1 MTDQPPASGSRLDTD
16 VTIREVLHGLG
27 VDDAEIDAAERAG
40 TLAFL
45 AIERL
50 VLPDPALY
58 DLDEVVEVT
67 GMPAEQIVQLWRSL
81 GYPDPSRGDRLF
93 TATDAEMLRTVAELT
108 EEGFLAA
115 DLAVQMSRVIGS
127 SLARVASAMIDTFGR
142 DLDTKAT
149 ADEEFAVYAGT
160 LLPTMPKVMDYVWRR
175 HLQVA
180 ARRRLSRESQAD
192 AHPDHTT
199 VGFADLVGFTALS
212 QQLDEHELAR
222 VVDRFEAI
230 AYDTVVLLGGRVVK
244 MIGDEVMFVVDD
256 VRAAAEIAL
265 ALSEAYGKDDSLSDV
280 RVGLASGPALE
291 READYYGPVVNLA
304 SRIVNI
310 AFPGSVV
317 VSEAVH
323 AALEA
328 DPAFSWRF
336 LKQRRLKDIGR
347 VPLWALR
354 RADEDDMEPS
364 RRDKARRRHAEQLE
378 REVERLAG
386 VDRSAGTDEG

>member
-1 MTDQPPASGSRLDTD
+1 MTDQPTESGRPSGDA
-16 VTIREVLHGLG
+16 VAIRAVLSGLG
-27 VDDAEIDAAERAG
+27 VDDGEIEAAERTG

-50 VLPDPALY
+50 VLPDPAVY
-58 DLDEVVEVT
+58 NLDEVSAVT
-67 GMPAEQIVQLWRSL
+67 GMPTEQIVQLWRSL
-81 GYPDPSRGDRLF
+81 GYPDPSRRDRLF
-93 TATDAEMLRTVAELT
+93 TETDAEMLRTVAELT
-108 EEGFLAA
+108 EEGFLAP

-175 HLQVA
+175 HLQAA
-180 ARRRLSRESQAD
+180 ARRRLTREAQGD
-192 AHPDHTT
+192 AQPDHTT

-212 QQLDEHELAR
+212 QQLDEHQLAH

-265 ALSEAYGKDDSLSDV
+265 ALSEAYRSEDSLSDV

-291 READYYGPVVNLA
+291 READYYGPVVNMA

-317 VSEAVH
+317 VDESVH
-323 AALEA
+323 AALED

-336 LKQRRLKDIGR
+336 LKHRRLKDIGR

-354 RADEDDMEPS
+354 RADEEEMEPT
-364 RRDKARRRHAEQLE
+364 RRDQARRRHAEQRE

-386 VDRSAGTDEG
+386 GRPSAGAERG